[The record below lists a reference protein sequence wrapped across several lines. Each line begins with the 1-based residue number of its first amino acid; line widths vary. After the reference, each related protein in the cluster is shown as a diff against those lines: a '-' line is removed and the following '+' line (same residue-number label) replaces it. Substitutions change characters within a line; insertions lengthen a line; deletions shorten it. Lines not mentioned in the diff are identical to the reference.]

1 MISLKPLLK
10 KREHALFQA
19 YQSVFGGPEGERV
32 LDDLM
37 REAGFLVASTTN
49 DPIALARLEGGRNV
63 IAYVLWRLNW
73 DEAKMRVAAERRVRE
88 QEEGLTDD

>member
-10 KREHALFQA
+10 KREHALFQV
-19 YQSVFGGPEGERV
+19 YQNTFAGSEGEQI

-37 REAGFLVASTTN
+37 REASFMDVNTTN
-49 DPIALARLEGGRNV
+49 DPIQLARLQGGRNV
-63 IAYVLWRLNW
+63 VAYILWRLNW

-88 QEEGLTDD
+88 QEEGLDDG